1 LSGLSD
7 CFDCRFSIDPLGIPP
22 SKNVFQIFHPSFSD
36 SFTQGPAPNVEQLS
50 QRGFEMSIFG
60 TMKTAVS
67 GMNAQANRLGTVGD
81 NIANSSTTAY
91 KGASTSFSSL
101 VLPSTSGNYN
111 SGGVETKVSYSVSE
125 QGALE
130 YTTSGSDLAI
140 QGEGFFIVQDTA
152 GNIFLTRAGSFTPDE
167 NGYLVNDAGYML
179 LGYDA
184 DGGTPTTVVNSYDGL
199 VPVKASNSS
208 ITAVATTNGSLTGN
222 LNKSADPVAAGSWAS
237 DNGATTDVDMDSMLK
252 TSVTTY
258 DEYGAAVTYDFY
270 FTKTADNS
278 WEVAVYN
285 AADKSTTG
293 SGSFPYSGTAVTADL
308 VFDSKGLVSVDG
320 ATSPL
325 SITVGGIDFDLS
337 GMNQLSSASVI
348 SKGSANGSPAESMTG
363 IEIDSDGT
371 VYATYAKS
379 DPKALYQIAMATVQS
394 PDNLKLF
401 SGTVYKPTADS
412 GVVTIG
418 FAGTTGF
425 GEIVSGALETSNVDL
440 ASELTEMIESQRSY
454 TANSKVF
461 QTGSDLMDVLINL
474 AR

>member
-1 LSGLSD
+1 
-7 CFDCRFSIDPLGIPP
+7 
-22 SKNVFQIFHPSFSD
+22 
-36 SFTQGPAPNVEQLS
+36 
-50 QRGFEMSIFG
+50 MSIFG

-167 NGYLVNDAGYML
+167 DGYLVNDAGYML

-199 VPVKASNSS
+199 VPVKASNAA

-222 LNKSADPVAAGSWAS
+222 LNKSADAIAAGGWAS
-237 DNGATTDVDMDSMLK
+237 DNSATTDVNMKGLLK

-258 DEYGAAVTYDFY
+258 DEYGASVTYDFY

-278 WEVAVYN
+278 WEVAVYD
-285 AADKSTTG
+285 ASTKSTTG
-293 SGSFPYSGTAVTADL
+293 SGSFPYSSTAVTADL
-308 VFDSKGLVSVDG
+308 VFDSNGLVSVDG

-337 GMNQLSSASVI
+337 GMNQLSSDSVI

-401 SGTVYKPTADS
+401 SGNVYKPTADS

>member
-1 LSGLSD
+1 
-7 CFDCRFSIDPLGIPP
+7 
-22 SKNVFQIFHPSFSD
+22 
-36 SFTQGPAPNVEQLS
+36 
-50 QRGFEMSIFG
+50 MSLFG

-91 KGASTSFSSL
+91 KSASTSFSSL

-152 GNIFLTRAGSFTPDE
+152 GNIFLTRAGSFTVDE
-167 NGYLVNDAGYML
+167 DGYLVNDAGYKL

-208 ITAVATTNGSLTGN
+208 ITAVATTSGSLTGN
-222 LNKSADPVAAGSWAS
+222 LNQSAAEVAAGSWAS
-237 DNGATTDVDMDSMLK
+237 DNNATVDMDSVLK

-258 DEYGAAVTYDFY
+258 DEYGASITYDFY

-285 AADKSTTG
+285 AADASTSG
-293 SGSFPYSGTAVTADL
+293 SGSFPYSSTAITADL
-308 VFDSKGLVSVDG
+308 VFDSTGLVSVDG
-320 ATSPL
+320 NTSPL
-325 SITVGGIDFDLS
+325 SIDVNGVSFDLS
-337 GMNQLSSASVI
+337 GMNQLSSSSVI
-348 SKGSANGSPAESMTG
+348 SSGSANGSPAEAMTG
-363 IEIDSDGT
+363 IQIDSDGT

-379 DPKALYQIAMATVQS
+379 DPKALYQIAMATVES
-394 PDNLKLF
+394 PDNLKLY
-401 SGTVYKPTADS
+401 SGNVYKPTADS

-440 ASELTEMIESQRSY
+440 ASELTEMIEAQRSY

>member
-1 LSGLSD
+1 
-7 CFDCRFSIDPLGIPP
+7 
-22 SKNVFQIFHPSFSD
+22 
-36 SFTQGPAPNVEQLS
+36 
-50 QRGFEMSIFG
+50 MSIFG

-91 KGASTSFSSL
+91 KGASTAFSSL

-111 SGGVETKVSYSVSE
+111 SGGVETKVRYSVSE
-125 QGALE
+125 QGALQ

-167 NGYLVNDAGYML
+167 EGYLVNDAGYML
-179 LGYDA
+179 LGYEA

-199 VPVKASNSS
+199 VPVKAANSA
-208 ITAVATTNGSLTGN
+208 ITAVPTTAGSLTGN
-222 LNKSADPVAAGSWAS
+222 LNQAAKIVDPGNYAS
-237 DNGATTDVDMDSMLK
+237 DHTSTTINVDMDSILK

-258 DEYGAAVTYDFY
+258 DEYGASVTYDFY
-270 FTKTADNS
+270 YTKTADNS

-285 AADKSTTG
+285 AADASTSG
-293 SGSFPYSGTAVTADL
+293 SGSFPYANPPITTADL
-308 VFDSKGLVSVDG
+308 VFDSKGLVSIDGDDTLSKIGVDG
-320 ATSPL
+320 
-325 SITVGGIDFDLS
+325 ITFDLS
-337 GMNQLSSASVI
+337 GMNQLAKKSEI
-348 SKGSANGSPAESMTG
+348 SEGNANGSPAESMTG
-363 IEIDSDGT
+363 IQIDSDGT

-379 DPKALYQIAMATVQS
+379 DPKALYQVALATVQS

-401 SGTVYKPTADS
+401 SGNVYKPTADS

-425 GEIVSGALETSNVDL
+425 GEIVAGALESSNVDL

>member
-1 LSGLSD
+1 
-7 CFDCRFSIDPLGIPP
+7 
-22 SKNVFQIFHPSFSD
+22 
-36 SFTQGPAPNVEQLS
+36 
-50 QRGFEMSIFG
+50 MSLFG

-81 NIANSSTTAY
+81 NIANSSTTGY
-91 KGASTSFSSL
+91 KSASTAFSSL

-111 SGGVETKVSYSVSE
+111 SGGVETKVRYSVSE

-167 NGYLVNDAGYML
+167 DGYLVNDAGYML
-179 LGYDA
+179 MGYDA

-199 VPVKASNSS
+199 VPVKAANSA
-208 ITAVATTNGSLTGN
+208 ITAVPTTAGSLTGN
-222 LNKSADPVAAGSWAS
+222 LNQAASIVDPGSWAS
-237 DNGATTDVDMDSMLK
+237 DYNSTTIDVNMKNILK

-258 DEYGAAVTYDFY
+258 DEYGASVTYDFY

-285 AADKSTTG
+285 AADASSSG
-293 SGSFPYSGTAVTADL
+293 SGSFPYANAPITTADL
-308 VFDSKGLVSVDG
+308 VFDSKGLVSIDNN
-320 ATSPL
+320 TSPL
-325 SITVGGIDFDLS
+325 TVDVNGVTFDLS
-337 GMNQLSSASVI
+337 GMNQLASDSVI
-348 SKGSANGSPAESMTG
+348 SDGSANGSQAESMTG
-363 IEIDSDGT
+363 IQIDSDGT

-394 PDNLKLF
+394 PDNLKLY
-401 SGTVYKPTADS
+401 SGNVYRPTADS

-425 GEIVSGALETSNVDL
+425 GEIVAGALETSNVDL

>member
-1 LSGLSD
+1 
-7 CFDCRFSIDPLGIPP
+7 
-22 SKNVFQIFHPSFSD
+22 
-36 SFTQGPAPNVEQLS
+36 
-50 QRGFEMSIFG
+50 MSIFG

-91 KGASTSFSSL
+91 KGASTAFSSL

-111 SGGVETKVSYSVSE
+111 SGGVETKVRYSVSE

-167 NGYLVNDAGYML
+167 EGYLVNDAGYML

-222 LNKSADPVAAGSWAS
+222 LNKSAEAIAAGSWAS
-237 DNGATTDVDMDSMLK
+237 DNSPTTDVNMDSILK

-258 DEYGAAVTYDFY
+258 DEYGASVTYDFY

-293 SGSFPYSGTAVTADL
+293 SGSFPYSSTAITADL

-320 ATSPL
+320 NTTPL
-325 SITVGGIDFDLS
+325 SIDINGISFDLS
-337 GMNQLSSASVI
+337 GMNQLSSDSVI
-348 SKGSANGSPAESMTG
+348 SKGSANGSPAEAMTG

-394 PDNLKLF
+394 PDNLKLY
-401 SGTVYKPTADS
+401 SGNVYKPTADS

>member
-1 LSGLSD
+1 
-7 CFDCRFSIDPLGIPP
+7 
-22 SKNVFQIFHPSFSD
+22 
-36 SFTQGPAPNVEQLS
+36 
-50 QRGFEMSIFG
+50 MSLFG

-111 SGGVETKVSYSVSE
+111 SGGVETKVRYSVSE

-152 GNIFLTRAGSFTPDE
+152 GNIFLTRAGSFVPDE
-167 NGYLVNDAGYML
+167 EGYLVNAAGYTLM
-179 LGYDA
+179 GYDA

-199 VPVKASNSS
+199 VPVKAASAGL
-208 ITAVATTNGSLTGN
+208 TAVATTNGSLTGN
-222 LNKSADPVAAGSWAS
+222 LNKSADAVAAGNWAS
-237 DNGATTDVDMDSMLK
+237 DNSATTDVDMKSILK

-258 DEYGAAVTYDFY
+258 DEYGASITYDFY
-270 FTKTADNS
+270 YTKTADNS

-285 AADKSTTG
+285 AADKATSG
-293 SGSFPYSGTAVTADL
+293 SGSFPYSSGPIATSDL
-308 VFDSKGLVSVDG
+308 VFDSDGLVSANPG
-320 ATSPL
+320 PGL
-325 SITVGGIDFDLS
+325 SIVIGEDVGAGIPGISFDLS
-337 GMNQLSSASVI
+337 GMTQLSSASLI
-348 SKGSANGSPAESMTG
+348 TDGSANGSPAEAMTG
-363 IEIDSDGT
+363 IQIDSDGA

-379 DPKALYQIAMATVQS
+379 DPKALYQIAVATVQS
-394 PDNLKLF
+394 PDNLSLY
-401 SGTVYKPTADS
+401 SGNVYKPSADS

-425 GEIVSGALETSNVDL
+425 GEIVAGALESSNVDL
-440 ASELTEMIESQRSY
+440 ATELTEMIESQRSY

>member
-1 LSGLSD
+1 
-7 CFDCRFSIDPLGIPP
+7 
-22 SKNVFQIFHPSFSD
+22 
-36 SFTQGPAPNVEQLS
+36 
-50 QRGFEMSIFG
+50 MSIFG

-111 SGGVETKVSYSVSE
+111 SGGVQTKVSYSVSE

-140 QGEGFFIVQDTA
+140 QGEGFFVVQDTA

-167 NGYLVNDAGYML
+167 EGYLINDAGYKL
-179 LGYDA
+179 LGYEA
-184 DGGTPTTVVNSYDGL
+184 DGGMPSTVVNSYDGL
-199 VPVKASNSS
+199 VPVRAANSA

-222 LNKSADPVAAGSWAS
+222 LNQAAEIVDSGSYAS
-237 DNGATTDVDMDSMLK
+237 DNNATVDVNMDNILK

-258 DEYGAAVTYDFY
+258 DEYGASVTYDFY
-270 FTKTADNS
+270 YTKTAENS
-278 WEVAVYN
+278 WELAVYN

-293 SGSFPYSGTAVTADL
+293 SGSFPYSSGPVTANL
-308 VFDSKGLVSVDG
+308 TFDSKGLVSVAG
-320 ATSPL
+320 STASGL
-325 SITVGGIDFDLS
+325 GLTVGADPITGEGGISFDLS
-337 GMNQLSSASVI
+337 GMNQLASKSLI
-348 SKGSANGSPAESMTG
+348 SEGNANGSPAESMTG
-363 IEIDSDGT
+363 IQIDTDGT

-379 DPKALYQIAMATVQS
+379 DPKALYQVALATVQS
-394 PDNLKLF
+394 PDNLKLY
-401 SGTVYKPTADS
+401 SGNVYKPTADS

-425 GEIVSGALETSNVDL
+425 GEIVAGALETSNVDL

>member
-1 LSGLSD
+1 
-7 CFDCRFSIDPLGIPP
+7 
-22 SKNVFQIFHPSFSD
+22 
-36 SFTQGPAPNVEQLS
+36 
-50 QRGFEMSIFG
+50 MSIFG

-111 SGGVETKVSYSVSE
+111 SGGVETKVRYSVSE

-167 NGYLVNDAGYML
+167 DGYLVNDAGYML
-179 LGYDA
+179 LGYEA

-199 VPVKASNSS
+199 VPVKASNSAIS
-208 ITAVATTNGSLTGN
+208 AVATTAGSLTGN
-222 LNKSADPVAAGSWAS
+222 LNQAAGAVAAGSRAS
-237 DNGATTDVDMDSMLK
+237 DYASTTVNVDMNSILK

-258 DEYGAAVTYDFY
+258 DEYGASVTYDVY
-270 FTKTADNS
+270 YTKTGDNE
-278 WEVAVYN
+278 WEMAVYN
-285 AADKSTTG
+285 AEDASTAG
-293 SGSFPYSGTAVTADL
+293 SGSFPYSSAPIATADL
-308 VFDSKGLVSVDG
+308 VFTSSGLQTIDGNPAPFTVDV
-320 ATSPL
+320 A
-325 SITVGGIDFDLS
+325 GIEFDLS
-337 GMNQLSSASVI
+337 GMNQLAAKSEI

-363 IEIDSDGT
+363 IQIDSDGT

-379 DPKALYQIAMATVQS
+379 DPKALYQVALATVQS
-394 PDNLKLF
+394 PDNLKLY
-401 SGTVYKPTADS
+401 SGNVYKPTADS

-418 FAGTTGF
+418 FAGSTGF
-425 GEIVSGALETSNVDL
+425 GEIVAGALETSNVDL